1 MIISFHIL
9 LSSFSFCLV
18 KYILKVLGT
27 NNLTS
32 VHQVLEIRDDKA
44 RVIRSRMDTYGEFQ
58 VFDYT

>member
-9 LSSFSFCLV
+9 LSSFSFCMI

-32 VHQVLEIRDDKA
+32 VHQVLEIIDEKA
-44 RVIRSRMDTYGEFQ
+44 RVLRSRKDTYSEFQ
-58 VFDYT
+58 AVDYT